1 MRRPGRD
8 VHPGDSGRAAPLSVL
23 GGPSR
28 SAPGSP
34 RRGVRAAAR
43 CLAGAVGSVGVR
55 GPRPGQARPGGKVV
69 AVVEWGE
76 RDFAGPAAQGGDR
89 EERSPLVCGALK
101 GVYL

>member
-1 MRRPGRD
+1 M
-8 VHPGDSGRAAPLSVL
+8 
-23 GGPSR
+23 
-28 SAPGSP
+28 
-34 RRGVRAAAR
+34 
-43 CLAGAVGSVGVR
+43 
-55 GPRPGQARPGGKVV
+55 V